1 MKQMLLAALCTY
13 ACGDGGSEAPPPSSA
28 DAGTTTDAG
37 TDGTSAGSRCTSSGT
52 TLSCTSN
59 AVQLGGRTVTYE
71 VPLGT
76 PPAAG
81 WPVVVYYQGSFV
93 PGSRAFTASTA
104 DSLGQYELTRTVKA
118 LLDGG
123 YAVIAPNARGD
134 GSQYWQTNV
143 PPYATQWAGCEDDVF
158 VKQLLDAMAGPMLG
172 PLDAS
177 RRYAMGISSGGF
189 MTSRMAVSYAGTF
202 RALAIASASYATCSN
217 TCNVPA
223 LPADHP
229 PTLFLHG
236 ETDPLVPVSTMEPYR
251 DALVA
256 AGHDAS
262 TVVIAGAGH
271 EWLADAVTAIPAWF
285 DTH

>member
-1 MKQMLLAALCTY
+1 MKKVLLAVLCAH
-13 ACGDGGSEAPPPSSA
+13 ACGDGGGGTSPPGSA
-28 DAGTTTDAG
+28 DAAVTTDAG
-37 TDGTSAGSRCTSSGT
+37 TDVGSAGSRCTSSGT
-52 TLSCTSN
+52 TLTCTSH

-81 WPVVVYYQGSFV
+81 WPVVIYYQGSLV
-93 PGSRAFTASTA
+93 PGSRAFMASTS

-123 YAVIAPNARGD
+123 YAVIAPNALGN

-143 PPYATQWAGCEDDVF
+143 PPYATQWTGCEDDVF
-158 VKQLLDAMAGPMLG
+158 VKQLLDAMAGTMFG
-172 PLDAS
+172 PLDAG

-202 RALAIASASYATCSN
+202 RALAIASASYATCSA

-223 LPADHP
+223 LPVDHP
-229 PTLFLHG
+229 PTLFVHG
-236 ETDPLVPVSTMEPYR
+236 ETDPLVPVSTMMPYR
-251 DALVA
+251 DALLA
-256 AGHDAS
+256 DGHDAS
-262 TVVIAGAGH
+262 AVVVPGSGH

-285 DTH
+285 DAH

>member
-1 MKQMLLAALCTY
+1 VKRLLLAVIGAH
-13 ACGDGGSEAPPPSSA
+13 ACGDGAAPPPGSA
-28 DAGTTTDAG
+28 DANTGADVGADVDPT
-37 TDGTSAGSRCTSSGT
+37 GSRCTSSGT
-52 TLSCTSN
+52 TLTCTSH

-81 WPVVVYYQGSFV
+81 WPVVVFYQGSLV
-93 PGSRAFTASTA
+93 PGSRAFMASTS
-104 DSLGQYELTRTVKA
+104 DSLGQYELTRTVQA

-123 YAVIAPNARGD
+123 YAVIAPNALGD
-134 GSQYWQTNV
+134 GSQFWQTNV
-143 PPYATQWAGCEDDVF
+143 PPYATQWAGCDDDVF
-158 VKQLLDAMAGPMLG
+158 VKQLLDAMGGTMFG
-172 PLDAS
+172 PLDAT

-229 PTLFLHG
+229 PTLFVHG
-236 ETDPLVPVSTMEPYR
+236 ETDLLVPLSTMMPYR
-251 DALVA
+251 DALAA

-262 TVVIAGAGH
+262 AVVVAGAGH

-285 DTH
+285 DAH